1 MKFYDSIIAIMGLM
15 DCFSKNN
22 KLDNKFNLLP
32 DGIFTLEQDGKIIDV
47 NDKILEIFN
56 TTRFNILGHY
66 FSDYI
71 VQGSAILNEV
81 IQDSSRILVNSTCS
95 ENLEFP
101 KIFELTASRNPETL
115 RVFVCIRDVTNEK
128 EDEKELR
135 EKYAIAKK
143 IVDEKNS
150 FLSGISGNVL
160 SNLVSISGFS
170 RALLDGIAGQ
180 LTDKQ
185 VKYLNII
192 NSTSKDLNYNL
203 EKLFSLFKLESSQV
217 KLNYKVFDI
226 VSLIKSIERVYQ
238 KDFQDKKVIFNL
250 NYSQVRQRDCFL
262 DSEIVEY
269 ILRCILDIFLNF
281 SNFGKCFLNVGH
293 PPIDFLKSREFEAK
307 ITDESE
313 KYILFEAKITDL
325 VFDEDELANLFDAY
339 YKSSNKRPIGLGATM
354 ALLKTYITGFGG
366 DIWVYSKQNFGTMF
380 TFVLPLK

>member
-1 MKFYDSIIAIMGLM
+1 MGLM
-15 DCFSKNN
+15 DCFSKNNN

-56 TTRFNILGHY
+56 TTRFNILGRY

-71 VQGSAILNEV
+71 VQGSAVLNEV
-81 IQDSSRILVNSTCS
+81 IQNSSRILVNSTCD

-128 EDEKELR
+128 KDEKDLR

-160 SNLVSISGFS
+160 SNLVSIGGFS

-185 VKYLNII
+185 KKYLNII

-203 EKLFSLFKLESSQV
+203 EKLFSLFKLESSEV
-217 KLNYKVFDI
+217 KFNCKVFDI

-238 KDFQDKKVIFNL
+238 KDFQDKKIIFNL

-307 ITDESE
+307 TTEESE

-325 VFDEDELANLFDAY
+325 VFDKDELENLFDAY

-354 ALLKTYITGFGG
+354 ALLKIYITGFGG